1 MVDPAS
7 KFTELNCMR
16 VGSPAANLPL
26 PDLGRLEVMGY
37 RVLSIRDLRVLNTDT
52 DVNAPDPA
60 WHLATIGQGTDILL
74 SGTFTYDMRGLPAR
88 RRGGVDRRQHRAR
101 AQPGQR

>member
-37 RVLSIRDLRVLNTDT
+37 RVLSIRDLRVLK
-52 DVNAPDPA
+52 VM
-60 WHLATIGQGTDILL
+60 
-74 SGTFTYDMRGLPAR
+74 FTAIITAMAIYSTNIYTP
-88 RRGGVDRRQHRAR
+88 H
-101 AQPGQR
+101 